1 MDTKKVVLII
11 ALIILI
17 ILIVIVTIYLTV
29 NNKEGYTDEMISS
42 KLTDI
47 HKKLTLKYGTFE
59 DEFPEQIMAYM
70 FIKPSDV
77 VLEIGANIGRNT
89 LIISECLSDDRNL
102 VSLESDPL
110 IAKQLEENK
119 VINNKNF
126 NIIPRAL
133 SKNYLIQKDWTCIP
147 HDINNPIP
155 EGYKLIDII
164 DLESIKRTLNK
175 NFTVLV
181 LDCEGA
187 FYYILQDFP
196 EILDKVKTIIMENDY
211 NDPEHKLFIND
222 ILMSKGFSRVYKK
235 EGGWGPCYQFFF
247 ETWKR

>member
-1 MDTKKVVLII
+1 MDPKKVVLIVV
-11 ALIILI
+11 LILLILS
-17 ILIVIVTIYLTV
+17 IVTICLIV
-29 NNKEGYTDEMISS
+29 NNKKEGYSDEIIVTS
-42 KLTDI
+42 KLADI

-70 FIKPSDV
+70 FIEPSDI

-89 LIISECLSDDRNL
+89 LIISECLNDDRNL
-102 VSLESDPL
+102 VALESDPFT
-110 IAKQLEENK
+110 AKQLEENK

-126 NIIPRAL
+126 TIIPRAL
-133 SKNYLIQKDWTCIP
+133 SKNNLIQKDWTCIP